1 MKNQLKAGV
10 IFSYIST
17 GITVLIQLIYLPIMI
32 RILGQSEYGLYS
44 VVSGVVSYLSL
55 FSLGFSGAY
64 LRFFSRFK
72 YQDDKKKL
80 ASLNGMF
87 IILFWHSLHLF
98 LELFLAFFLV
108 RFLALNYQ
116 MLS

>member
-44 VVSGVVSYLSL
+44 VVSEIGRAHV
-55 FSLGFSGAY
+55 
-64 LRFFSRFK
+64 
-72 YQDDKKKL
+72 
-80 ASLNGMF
+80 
-87 IILFWHSLHLF
+87 
-98 LELFLAFFLV
+98 
-108 RFLALNYQ
+108 
-116 MLS
+116 

>member
-55 FSLGFSGAY
+55 FSLGFSMIPS
-64 LRFFSRFK
+64 FS
-72 YQDDKKKL
+72 KK
-80 ASLNGMF
+80 ACMPP
-87 IILFWHSLHLF
+87 
-98 LELFLAFFLV
+98 
-108 RFLALNYQ
+108 
-116 MLS
+116 LSKTKGIGKRAMNCVADTP

>member
-87 IILFWHSLHLF
+87 IILFLF
-98 LELFLAFFLV
+98 LYLYSYF
-108 RFLALNYQ
+108 RFLC
-116 MLS
+116 STSIF

>member
-55 FSLGFSGAY
+55 FSL
-64 LRFFSRFK
+64 
-72 YQDDKKKL
+72 
-80 ASLNGMF
+80 
-87 IILFWHSLHLF
+87 
-98 LELFLAFFLV
+98 ELFLAFFLV
-108 RFLALNYQ
+108 RSLALNYQ